1 MFKNVPNSYKDPYW
15 SGIASKAEKKVGLPD
30 GLLNNI
36 LTKGERSNAD
46 QTSEA
51 GAKTPF
57 QIIPQTRQAII
68 KKWGIDPYLSPDNAA
83 EGAALLLKDSLKRN
97 NGDVIAAIGEYHGG
111 INRKNWGQR
120 TKDYISRV
128 SDISQTKPVSS
139 TFQRVMRDNPQYAQ
153 KDNAVSDQTIS
164 QLKNAYDSGLMT
176 PEDSRQFEDDVKNGL
191 IVFPKSNNKGGGSP
205 PSPTIL
211 PESVTKAYKT
221 GQMAPEEAKQLESD
235 IKNGLVKLSPLAV
248 DRVMYGED
256 YAENIPTPEQ
266 PATLGQ
272 KALGAGEAVLSTAT
286 GLTGGAAGYVGGAAK
301 GLTQQLLNG
310 QFGTQQAAQAVE
322 EAATKGAQAL
332 TYAPRTETGQQYAE
346 NIGGALQ
353 QLPIAPLMPE
363 AMAIGGALQATKPL
377 ATNTA
382 ALGAQALKGAGKQA
396 LNTAKQSLSSIKP
409 AVSNAV
415 GSVKETIKNIK
426 TPSLN
431 PASVG
436 AAVTDVAK
444 MRQTQAQ
451 DLPIPVNLT
460 RGQATRDYG
469 QLRFEQETAKNAEL
483 GAPIRERMAQQQQSV
498 QQSFDVW
505 IDKTGA
511 QAPDVR
517 SAGITIDKALQNKIN
532 IEKKKISEA
541 YAKARDAGEM
551 SAPVNT
557 KQIVQVLNDSI
568 SAESTAPILITAKQE
583 LQRLGGAAVT
593 LKGNLRARRLSLNN
607 VEQLR
612 KLINKSTGSD
622 ASNIKFAGD
631 IKRAIDATTENAG
644 GALYKQAREL
654 RAKFARDFEDRSVI
668 SDLIKNKTGTADR
681 KVALE
686 DMADRIIYR
695 SSLDDVIHAKKVFQS
710 AGEEGMQAW
719 KEVQGQALTN
729 IKERAI
735 KNVARDQNGN
745 PVISPAALDKA
756 IKQLDADG
764 KLDYLFGKNGGEK
777 LRAVNDLAKVMFTVP
792 AGAVNTSNTA
802 SVLLAAMDMAISG
815 SAGMPLPVMSG
826 IKMMVKRMKD
836 RKIKARVKHAL
847 KITN

>member
-15 SGIASKAEKKVGLPD
+15 SGIASKAEQKVGLPD
-30 GLLNNI
+30 GLLTNI

-68 KKWGIDPYLSPDNAA
+68 KKWGIDPYLNPDNAA

-111 INRKNWGQR
+111 LNRKNWGQR

-128 SDISQTKPVSS
+128 SDISQAKPVSS
-139 TFQRVMRDNPQYAQ
+139 TFQRVIRDNPQYTQ
-153 KDNAVSDQTIS
+153 KQDTVSEQTIS
-164 QLKNAYDSGLMT
+164 QLKNAYDSGLMS
-176 PEDSRQFEDDVKNGL
+176 PDDAKQFEDDIKNGL
-191 IVFPKSNNKGGGSP
+191 IVLPKWDNKGGGSP
-205 PSPTIL
+205 PSPTVL

-221 GQMAPEEAKQLESD
+221 GQMSPEDSKQLESD
-235 IKNGLVKLSPLAV
+235 IKNGMVKLAPLAV
-248 DRVMYGED
+248 DKIMYGDNYTET
-256 YAENIPTPEQ
+256 IPAQEQ
-266 PATLGQ
+266 PTTLGQ
-272 KALGAGEAVLSTAT
+272 KALGAGEAILSTAT

-301 GLTQQLLNG
+301 GLTQQLLSG

-377 ATNTA
+377 ASNTA
-382 ALGAQALKGAGKQA
+382 ALGAQALKNTGGQV
-396 LNTAKQSLSSIKP
+396 LNVAKQGLASIKP
-409 AVSNAV
+409 AVAGAV
-415 GSVKETIKNIK
+415 ESVKGAIKGIK
-426 TPSLN
+426 EPNMTPG
-431 PASVG
+431 PVG

-444 MRQTQAQ
+444 MRQVQAQ
-451 DLPIPVNLT
+451 DLPVPVNLT
-460 RGQATRDYG
+460 KGQSTRDYG

-483 GAPIRERMAQQQQSV
+483 GAPIRERMAQQQQAV

-511 QAPDVR
+511 QAPDTR
-517 SAGITIDKALQNKIN
+517 SAGIAIDKALQNKIQ
-532 IEKKKISEA
+532 IEKKKVSTA
-541 YAKARDAGEM
+541 YQQAKEAGEM
-551 SAPVNT
+551 AEPVA
-557 KQIVQVLNDSI
+557 LNDLTKLLNESR
-568 SAESTAPILITAKQE
+568 SAESTAPILKVARDE
-583 LQRLGGAAVT
+583 LERLGGAT
-593 LKGNLRARRLSLNN
+593 IDSKGNLIAKDLSLNN
-607 VEQLR
+607 AEQLR

-622 ASNIKFAGD
+622 ASNIKFASD
-631 IKRAIDATTENAG
+631 IKKAIDISTENAG
-644 GALYKQAREL
+644 GDLYKHARGL
-654 RAKFARDFEDRSVI
+654 RAKLARDFEDRAVI
-668 SDLIKNKTGTADR
+668 SDLLSDKKGTLDR

-686 DMADRIIYR
+686 DIVDRIVYR
-695 SSLDDVIHAKKVFQS
+695 SSLDDVRHARKIFHS
-710 AGEEGMQAW
+710 AGEEGKQAW
-719 KEVQGQALTN
+719 KEIQGQALTN
-729 IKERAI
+729 IKEQAI

-745 PVISPAALDKA
+745 PIISPAALDKA
-756 IKQLDADG
+756 IKQLDNDG
-764 KLDYLFGKNGGEK
+764 KLDYLFGKTGAEK
-777 LRAVNDLAKVMFTVP
+777 LRAVNDLSKVMFTVP
-792 AGAVNTSNTA
+792 PGAVNTSNTA

-826 IKMMVKRMKD
+826 LKMIVKRMKD

-847 KITN
+847 KIID